1 MEKYDV
7 AVIGAGPGGYPS
19 AIRCAQLGK
28 KVAIVE
34 REFLGGTCLNVGC
47 IPTKTLIASA
57 ELYHAINNASEMGIE
72 VKGVTA
78 NYAAMAARKK
88 QVVEQLTNGVGQL
101 LSANKITVLSG
112 TASFVDR
119 KTIVVSDSEQPS
131 EKTHIQADKIIIAT
145 GSTSA
150 MPGFIPEHE
159 RVVDSRVFLDM
170 TELPESMTVLGGGYI
185 GCELACMA
193 ASLGVK
199 VTIVEL
205 LEDILML
212 LDKDVRAVVKKHM
225 TDKLGITLMTGEA
238 MSEVKVSD
246 SGVVA
251 KVGEDSVESDI
262 LLVSVGRSPVT
273 DGLELSRAGIEVN
286 ENGFIDVDERNRT
299 KVAGIYAIGD
309 VNGIMMLAHAATS
322 QGICA
327 ADDACGGSPDGNE
340 AVVPGVIF
348 TSPEVALAGITQA
361 EATEKGLDVATG
373 MYHFRGLGKALAS
386 GDSEGFVKLIAD
398 AETDQILGA
407 QVVGPH
413 ATDLIS
419 EAVVAI
425 RGELTADELGQTVH
439 AHPTFA
445 EIWMEAA
452 HAVHGRSVHQP
463 PRRR

>member
-1 MEKYDV
+1 MEKFDV
-7 AVIGAGPGGYPS
+7 AVIGAGPGGYPA

-57 ELYHAINNASEMGIE
+57 ELYQAISNASEMGLKVQGVE
-72 VKGVTA
+72 ADYAAVTA
-78 NYAAMAARKK
+78 RKE
-88 QVVEQLTNGVGQL
+88 QVVGQL
-101 LSANKITVLSG
+101 TGGVRQLLKANKVTVLSG
-112 TASFVDR
+112 AAAFIDR
-119 KTIVVSDSEQPS
+119 KTLAITANDEAS
-131 EKTHIQADKIIIAT
+131 EKIHIQADKVIIAT

-150 MPGFIPEHE
+150 MPGFIPKDE
-159 RVVDSRVFLDM
+159 RIVDSRAFLDM
-170 TELPESMTVLGGGYI
+170 TELPTSLTVLGGGYI

-193 ASLGVK
+193 ASFGVK

-205 LEDILML
+205 LDDVLLL
-212 LDKDVRAVVKKHM
+212 LDKDIRAAVKKHM
-225 TDKLGITLMTGEA
+225 TEKLGIELMTGEA
-238 MSEVKVSD
+238 MSEVAVNDK
-246 SGVVA
+246 GVAA
-251 KVGEDSVESDI
+251 KVGESTVESDI
-262 LLVSVGRSPVT
+262 LLVSVGRRPVT
-273 DGLELSRAGIEVN
+273 DGLELNNAGIEVN
-286 ENGFIDVDERNRT
+286 ENGFIGVDDRNCT

-327 ADDACGGSPDGNE
+327 ADDACGLRPDGNE
-340 AVVPGVIF
+340 SIIPGVIF
-348 TSPEVALAGITQA
+348 TSPEVALAGITEA
-361 EATEKGLDVATG
+361 EAKEKGLDVTTG
-373 MYHFRGLGKALAS
+373 KYYFRGLGKALAS
-386 GDSEGFVKLIAD
+386 GEIEGFVKLITD
-398 AETDQILGA
+398 SETDQLLGA

-419 EAVVAI
+419 EAVLAI
-425 RGELTADELGQTVH
+425 RSELTAEELGQTIH

-452 HAVHGRSVHQP
+452 HAVHGKSIHLP